1 MPLRKWT
8 LFLENPAAAGG
19 TRKDNSSQG
28 KLRANLLRVM
38 SIKVYLHLEL
48 DGYPEKTSKLSIPKG
63 WVTKGEKTV
72 ADVIEL
78 FLEGYNKVLVDTEGN
93 GSLKGPLKADEV
105 HLATTTDSSGV
116 KVYSDA
122 VIQGNLEDRT
132 DYFVI
137 IGSYVRPA
145 VNSSTG
151 GGGGGTGTAAR
162 ADGMLKCKNFGCQK
176 MFREEENH
184 DQACHHHSMPPFFHD
199 TAKGWQCCKDGKKA
213 FDWDDFQKLPTC
225 CLGRHSTEERQTIFK
240 ASPTVEAAATAI
252 SDAPPVKSIAA
263 YNSANP
269 TGVTAA
275 SAAVKLMERKSTRK
289 EDGTA
294 KCLRKGCQ
302 KIFKFDEN
310 SKDACCYHKGQ
321 PVFHD
326 TYKYWSCCSEKK
338 CFEFDAFMAV
348 PGCAVG
354 FHDDGVI
361 DL

>member
-1 MPLRKWT
+1 MDAFSRK
-8 LFLENPAAAGG
+8 PGG
-19 TRKDNSSQG
+19 STRKDNSSQG
-28 KLRANLLRVM
+28 RLRANSLRVM

-78 FLEGYNKVLVDTEGN
+78 FLEGYNKVLVDTDGN
-93 GSLKGPLKADEV
+93 GSLKGPLKADGV

-145 VNSSTG
+145 VNSSTV

-240 ASPTVEAAATAI
+240 ASPTVEAAE
-252 SDAPPVKSIAA
+252 S
-263 YNSANP
+263 YR
-269 TGVTAA
+269 
-275 SAAVKLMERKSTRK
+275 AVPDKDKKKWTQE
-289 EDGTA
+289 E
-294 KCLRKGCQ
+294 
-302 KIFKFDEN
+302 
-310 SKDACCYHKGQ
+310 KDAEERAKAAAESDIALAHQHLVVRQTHGTQ
-321 PVFHD
+321 PCLGLSTEQFQCPRHATLRD
-326 TYKYWSCCSEKK
+326 R
-338 CFEFDAFMAV
+338 
-348 PGCAVG
+348 
-354 FHDDGVI
+354 DD
-361 DL
+361 